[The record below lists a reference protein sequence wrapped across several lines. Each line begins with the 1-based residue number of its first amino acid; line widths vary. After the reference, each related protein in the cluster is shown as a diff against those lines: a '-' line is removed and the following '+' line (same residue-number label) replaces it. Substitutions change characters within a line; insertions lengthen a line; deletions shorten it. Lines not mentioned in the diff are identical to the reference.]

1 MLTQILMNSVLAAL
15 MLSLVAIGFNLIF
28 NATKVF
34 HLAHGAIY
42 VSAVYA
48 LYQFNN
54 VFTEILPPMISIP
67 VSVILSLLI
76 ISALIIIIEYLVYRP
91 LYRKKVNP
99 TISMISSLGGYLLL
113 VNLIVLF
120 FGNES
125 ISLNSSYSIVVSN
138 DYFKLTNI
146 ELRNLLISLILIAAV
161 LLFSKTKFYIRIRAI
176 SDDYGVAEKFG
187 VNIQRTRFTAL
198 LVGTILVGVAGMLK
212 GSEVAID
219 PYVGLTLTLA
229 ASVAVI
235 VGGVKSLLGTIAA
248 CFVIALIENFSVKF
262 LSAQWKD
269 ALTYIL
275 LIAVLVFYQEGL
287 VSTKQRIEAR

>member
-1 MLTQILMNSVLAAL
+1 MNSVLAAL